1 MKNSKKIALGIAF
14 ALVVFAGCTSE
25 EEKTQ
30 AVTEQVEKTDE
41 TQKEST
47 VDKISK
53 ATTDTV
59 DDVTKKAQ
67 EVSKNIQESAQP
79 IIEQAS
85 QKINQTEETI
95 SNTTQDL
102 KDQATQAVSPVIKK
116 VKEAVVATP
125 DGSKLYAKCISC
137 HGQNGE
143 KVALGKSKII
153 QGWDENQIYTS
164 LKGYQDGTYGGAMQG
179 VMKAQVSNMSDTEL
193 QALAKYITSL

>member
-30 AVTEQVEKTDE
+30 AVTEQVKKTDE
-41 TQKEST
+41 TQKES
-47 VDKISK
+47 
-53 ATTDTV
+53 TV

-67 EVSKNIQESAQP
+67 EVSKDIQESAQP

-85 QKINQTEETI
+85 QKVKEVETTI
-95 SNTTQDL
+95 RNTSVDDL
-102 KDQATQAVSPVIKK
+102 KNAATNAVAPVVENI
-116 VKEAVVATP
+116 KEAVSTTP

-143 KVALGKSKII
+143 KVALGKSQII
-153 QGWDENQIYTS
+153 QGWDENKIYTS

-179 VMKAQVSNMSDTEL
+179 VMKAQVSNMSDSEL
-193 QALAKYITSL
+193 RALAKHITSL